1 MITLT
6 KIAMV
11 TPTKESIYA
20 PSPIETPRTL
30 TDTEFV
36 AQYIDRPRT
45 RIITITEAEFM
56 VRYADNPHVVQVSFE
71 PDGVSNP
78 QPVTA
83 YGFGFDCWW
92 IVTGVDK

>member
-6 KIAMV
+6 RIAMIRPNS
-11 TPTKESIYA
+11 TGIYS
-20 PSPIETPRTL
+20 PSR
-30 TDTEFV
+30 
-36 AQYIDRPRT
+36 IDRARQ
-45 RIITITEAEFM
+45 ITEAEFM
-56 VRYADNPHVVQVSFE
+56 VRYADNPHVIQVSFE
-71 PDGVSNP
+71 TDGVSNP

>member
-1 MITLT
+1 MYRRPYGRGEQMITLIR
-6 KIAMV
+6 IAMV
-11 TPTKESIYA
+11 RPNAGVYA
-20 PSPIETPRTL
+20 PGPQR
-30 TDTEFV
+30 
-36 AQYIDRPRT
+36 Q
-45 RIITITEAEFM
+45 ITEDEFM

-92 IVTGVDK
+92 IVTGVDN